1 MATCPKCGAQAAD
14 DAKLCP
20 ACGATL
26 EPKTGAPSLPAS
38 PTPPPGGGTTTGAQG
53 GMSPGMAA
61 LLVYIP
67 FCLIGV
73 ICAVLFGFILEPYKR
88 DRYIRF
94 HAFQSLA
101 LHVSLIVL
109 WVGVIVFSSFAGA
122 VVHILVFL
130 IIPLELLLGL
140 GILILF
146 VFMMIKANGMQ
157 MYKLP
162 VIGDWAEKQANS

>member
-1 MATCPKCGAQAAD
+1 MATCPKCGAQTAD

-20 ACGATL
+20 ACGTAI
-26 EPKTGAPSLPAS
+26 EPKTGAPSVSAL
-38 PTPPPGGGTTTGAQG
+38 PTPPTGSGTTGAQS
-53 GMSPGMAA
+53 GMAPGMAA

-67 FCLIGV
+67 VCLIGV

-94 HAFQSLA
+94 HAIQSLA
-101 LHVSLIVL
+101 LHVSLVVL
-109 WVGVIVFSSFAGA
+109 WVGVIIFAAVATA
-122 VVHILVFL
+122 VVHIFALL
-130 IIPLELLLGL
+130 IIPLEMLLAL

-157 MYKLP
+157 TYKLP
-162 VIGDWAEKQANS
+162 VIGDWAEKQANG